1 MVCCAALCCT
11 VLYCVVLR
19 LGQLAGTDTRWD
31 VISQSVDD
39 RTDRERGVEQS
50 PASSSSSLSVKTV
63 AGDVDQEEEEGYQP
77 ELVAGGLKRLS
88 KSRYSSVS
96 CFIGKAENEEEQKN
110 LEALN
115 DMDPSMDSEAFELL
129 LQGGLDRSLAAHIA
143 HLFVRDPLV
152 IFDDAVVLDDSKAM
166 VSNERWRKKGRKEGW
181 MEGRREGRKE

>member
-1 MVCCAALCCT
+1 MSLCCAALY
-11 VLYCVVLR
+11 V
-19 LGQLAGTDTRWD
+19 GQLAGTDTRWD

-50 PASSSSSLSVKTV
+50 SASTSSSLGVKKGGGGV
-63 AGDVDQEEEEGYQP
+63 SEGDGYQP
-77 ELVAGGLKRLS
+77 ELVDGGVKRLS

-96 CFIGKAENEEEQKN
+96 CFIGKAEGDEEQKN

-115 DMDPSMDSEAFELL
+115 DMDPNMDSEAFEML

-166 VSNERWRKKGRKEGW
+166 VRKNTI
-181 MEGRREGRKE
+181 MEEI